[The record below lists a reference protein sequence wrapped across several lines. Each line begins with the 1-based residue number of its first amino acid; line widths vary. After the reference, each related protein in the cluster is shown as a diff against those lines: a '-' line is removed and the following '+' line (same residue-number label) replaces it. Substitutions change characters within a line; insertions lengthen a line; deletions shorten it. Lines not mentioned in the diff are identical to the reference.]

1 MAELFESYA
10 SDFAQ
15 LQQSIEARLGADV
28 EAMSAEARRAALR
41 SAEAEADE
49 ASEILSQMDIEV
61 QGFPQSVRSRYVGD
75 LERMHATLERLQE
88 SVRAKYGAA
97 RGAGVPP
104 GGASGSYTDGDDLEA
119 AHGQRQRLLQGTST
133 LDQGTRRLEESNR
146 LALETE
152 DVGAGILRDL
162 RGQRE
167 QIEHSRDTVRRRSV
181 RREADG
187 SYMARTRISTG
198 RRARLRA

>member
-61 QGFPQSVRSRYVGD
+61 QGFPQSVRSRYAGD
-75 LERMHATLERLQE
+75 LELSLIH
-88 SVRAKYGAA
+88 
-97 RGAGVPP
+97 
-104 GGASGSYTDGDDLEA
+104 
-119 AHGQRQRLLQGTST
+119 
-133 LDQGTRRLEESNR
+133 
-146 LALETE
+146 
-152 DVGAGILRDL
+152 I
-162 RGQRE
+162 
-167 QIEHSRDTVRRRSV
+167 
-181 RREADG
+181 
-187 SYMARTRISTG
+187 
-198 RRARLRA
+198 